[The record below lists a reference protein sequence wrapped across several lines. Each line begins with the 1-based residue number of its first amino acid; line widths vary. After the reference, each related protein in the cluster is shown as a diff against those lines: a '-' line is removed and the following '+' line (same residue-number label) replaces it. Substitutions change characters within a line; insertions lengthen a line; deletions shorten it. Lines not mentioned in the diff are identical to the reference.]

1 MHFSVGGEA
10 IRAASLARC
19 TATRRLVSLVRERAH
34 PNGRLPSEPTL
45 VRVRVLLQTAA
56 AHPLAGARLRAGRLT
71 EETGADLDIAALL
84 LERGPAAGA
93 GARRSGR

>member
-1 MHFSVGGEA
+1 
-10 IRAASLARC
+10 
-19 TATRRLVSLVRERAH
+19 
-34 PNGRLPSEPTL
+34 
-45 VRVRVLLQTAA
+45 VLLQTAA

-93 GARRSGR
+93 GARRPGR